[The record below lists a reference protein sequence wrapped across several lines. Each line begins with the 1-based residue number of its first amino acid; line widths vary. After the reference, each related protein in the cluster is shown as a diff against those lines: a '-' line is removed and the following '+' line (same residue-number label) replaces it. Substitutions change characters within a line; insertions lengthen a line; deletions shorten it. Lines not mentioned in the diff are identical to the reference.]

1 MKTTSIAA
9 IAALVGIL
17 ATVLPAAI
25 WIGRL
30 QEQVANLEK
39 QVSTCA
45 SKEVQDIH
53 DSWIKSWTED
63 VNRRLN
69 RLERQ
74 Q

>member
-1 MKTTSIAA
+1 MKVAS

-17 ATVLPAAI
+17 ATILPAAI

-30 QEQVANLEK
+30 QEQVATLQK
-39 QVSTCA
+39 QVSSCA
-45 SKEVQDIH
+45 SREVQDIH
-53 DSWIKSWTED
+53 DSWIKSWSDD

-74 Q
+74 R

>member
-1 MKTTSIAA
+1 MKTAS

-17 ATVLPAAI
+17 ATILPAAI

-30 QEQVANLEK
+30 QQQVANLESRV
-39 QVSTCA
+39 QTCA

-74 Q
+74 R

>member
-1 MKTTSIAA
+1 MKTASIAA
-9 IAALVGIL
+9 LLGIL
-17 ATVLPAAI
+17 ATIIPAAM

-30 QEQVANLEK
+30 QQQVVNLEK

-69 RLERQ
+69 QLERQ
-74 Q
+74 R